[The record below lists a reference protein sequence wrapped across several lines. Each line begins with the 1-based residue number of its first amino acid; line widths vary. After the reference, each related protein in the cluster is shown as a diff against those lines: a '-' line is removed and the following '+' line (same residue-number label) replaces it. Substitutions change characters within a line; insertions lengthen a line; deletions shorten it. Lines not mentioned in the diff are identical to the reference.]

1 MYLFN
6 ELLLSIPLVI
16 YVGWRLRRLIARR
29 ALKNLSTVLLAL
41 LAAGYPAAESL
52 AHGAV
57 GGAKKVLILAGYY
70 ALPLVLYFIMTV
82 LLVDLVIA
90 ILRLSK
96 AVSRQTVQS
105 EKFRR
110 GRLALVLALPVL
122 VVAAGIVNANVLR
135 VRGYTVE
142 VPRRSSAVR
151 EVKVAFAS
159 DLHLSGLTPKD
170 WLAKFVDKINA
181 QKPDIVLIGGDI
193 LEGHGDDGAM
203 GVYETQFKRLEARY
217 GVFAV
222 PGNHE
227 GYARTKPEFFD
238 SSGIRLL
245 QDAGEKIDDAFYLIG
260 RKDGRSRN
268 RKSVEELLVDAPGNL
283 PIIMLEHRGST
294 FIYRGTPTTASF
306 SRPIS
311 SPGANTASAGAI
323 SRKATRISSSR
334 AAPSCGVL
342 RSGPSALPR
351 SSSSAFVSATA
362 ISPRPTRSPSREV

>member
-110 GRLALVLALPVL
+110 GRLTLVLALPVL

-283 PIIMLEHRGST
+283 PIIMLEHRPADMESVGRTRVDLHLSGHT
-294 FIYRGTPTTASF
+294 HDGQLFPANLITRRQYGLSWGHLKKGNTHFIVTSGAQLWGPPVRTVGASEILVIRVRF
-306 SRPIS
+306 RD
-311 SPGANTASAGAI
+311 GN
-323 SRKATRISSSR
+323 
-334 AAPSCGVL
+334 
-342 RSGPSALPR
+342 
-351 SSSSAFVSATA
+351 
-362 ISPRPTRSPSREV
+362 